1 MSTRRHRNSNYC
13 TRSIIFLVL
22 VAVTIVAAI
31 FCGSCIVLQSAD
43 AFSFVTTTNYYSNKQ
58 IGCNN
63 MMFTKRIL
71 QQRLSSR
78 SGAMNSS
85 VIKKYSIIQRN
96 MILTPSTD
104 APLSTSASTTT
115 SHHRQTLQP
124 LVVCGP
130 SGVGKGTIISRFME
144 MVNGKTNRDGSSSS
158 STSSSANELHH
169 HLPEFKFSVSH
180 TTRFPRDGEIHGV
193 HYHFVTKE
201 FMLSKINNT
210 TRSSSNDGN
219 NQDGTNS
226 NNNFFVEYAQVHGNL
241 YGTSFQS
248 IYDAS
253 SSSSVSKTKHG
264 DGDQRRKRECLLDI
278 DVKGVRSIKE
288 FQLRQRREIK
298 DMTTPP
304 IRLGKERSTQQYIVG
319 SPLPSV
325 TGNKDSIDIS
335 QSSTQQLPLLDP
347 KYIFITPPSI
357 ETLRERLSNRNTET
371 PQSLELRLRN
381 AQEEME
387 YGLTIGNFDAVIVND
402 DLDRACDEFVK
413 VVAGLYTNK

>member
-1 MSTRRHRNSNYC
+1 MS
-13 TRSIIFLVL
+13 
-22 VAVTIVAAI
+22 
-31 FCGSCIVLQSAD
+31 
-43 AFSFVTTTNYYSNKQ
+43 
-58 IGCNN
+58 
-63 MMFTKRIL
+63 
-71 QQRLSSR
+71 
-78 SGAMNSS
+78 
-85 VIKKYSIIQRN
+85 
-96 MILTPSTD
+96 TPSTD
-104 APLSTSASTTT
+104 TPLSTSASTTT

-144 MVNGKTNRDGSSSS
+144 MVNGKTNRDDSSSS
-158 STSSSANELHH
+158 SSRSSANKLHH

-180 TTRFPRDGEIHGV
+180 TTRLPRNGEVHGV

-201 FMLSKINNT
+201 FMLSKINNI
-210 TRSSSNDGN
+210 TRGSSSVSND
-219 NQDGTNS
+219 QEDINS
-226 NNNFFVEYAQVHGNL
+226 NNFFVEYAQVHGNL

-253 SSSSVSKTKHG
+253 SSSVLETKDV
-264 DGDQRRKRECLLDI
+264 DGDDDRRRQRECLLDI

-298 DMTTPP
+298 DITTP

-319 SPLPSV
+319 SLLPSA

-335 QSSTQQLPLLDP
+335 RSIMQQLPLLDP
-347 KYIFITPPSI
+347 KYIFITPPSV

-381 AQEEME
+381 AQNEME

-402 DLDRACDEFVK
+402 DLERACDEFVK